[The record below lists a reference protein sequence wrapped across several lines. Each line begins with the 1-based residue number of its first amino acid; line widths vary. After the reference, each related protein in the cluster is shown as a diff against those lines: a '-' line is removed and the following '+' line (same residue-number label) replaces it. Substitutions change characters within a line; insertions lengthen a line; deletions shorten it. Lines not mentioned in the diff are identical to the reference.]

1 MRIAL
6 FTDQHFG
13 PVASFHGKLR
23 KLSHQAAALTERFV
37 DKMQRETKPDLVVNL
52 GDVLEDE
59 SEALDTQRYE
69 QFLGILAGL
78 ECPTL
83 HVIGNHD
90 SVHLSD
96 AKLARMLGTDSL
108 YRSVD
113 IAGVHVVVLRSVERK
128 DRDVRLPDEQ
138 LSWLEADLD
147 HTALPT
153 VVCVHHPL
161 SDLELTGN
169 RWFEKAPH
177 ICRVANRR
185 DVRALFERS
194 GKVRAVFNGHAHWNH
209 LDVVGG
215 IPYVTL
221 QSLIENVDDD
231 TPGRAAAA
239 HAVVDISPRR
249 LLVQVFG
256 EHPAHYQFDGPTGN

>member
-13 PVASFHGKLR
+13 PAASFHGKLR
-23 KLSHQAAALTERFV
+23 KLSHHAAALTERFV
-37 DKMQRETKPDLVVNL
+37 DKMQREVQPDLVVNL

-59 SEALDTQRYE
+59 SEALDTQRYQ
-69 QFLGILAGL
+69 QFLGILAPL
-78 ECPTL
+78 ACRVE

-90 SVHLSD
+90 SVYLSD
-96 AKLARMLGTDSL
+96 ETLARMLGTRSL

-113 IAGVHVVVLRSVERK
+113 VAGVHVVVLRSVERK

-138 LSWLEADLD
+138 LRWLEADLD
-147 HTALPT
+147 RASLPT
-153 VVCVHHPL
+153 VVCIHHPL

-185 DVRALFERS
+185 EVRALLERS
-194 GKVRAVFNGHAHWNH
+194 GRVRAVFNGHAHWNH

-221 QSLIENVDDD
+221 QSLVENVDDD
-231 TPGRAAAA
+231 APGRAAAA
-239 HAVVDISPRR
+239 HAVVDISPKR
-249 LLVQVFG
+249 LLVDVFG
-256 EHPAHYQFDGPTGN
+256 EHPAHYQFDGPAAS

>member
-1 MRIAL
+1 MRLAL

-13 PVASFHGKLR
+13 PAASFQGKLR
-23 KLSHQAAALTERFV
+23 KLTHQAASLTERFV
-37 DKMQRETKPDLVVNL
+37 CKMNLETKPDVVVNL

-59 SEALDTQRYE
+59 SEELDAQRYG
-69 QFLGILAGL
+69 QFLGLMAGL
-78 ECPTL
+78 TCPVE

-90 SVHLSD
+90 SARLSD
-96 AKLARMLGTDSL
+96 EKLGTMLGTDSH
-108 YRSVD
+108 YRSTD
-113 IAGVHVVVLRSVERK
+113 IAGVHLVVLRSVERK

-138 LSWLEADLD
+138 LSWLRADLD
-147 HTALPT
+147 RTELPT
-153 VVCVHHPL
+153 LVCIHHPL
-161 SDLELTGN
+161 SDLDLTGN

-185 DVRALFERS
+185 EAREILEHS

-209 LDVVGG
+209 LDVVNG

-231 TPGRAAAA
+231 APGRAAAA
-239 HAVVDISPRR
+239 HAVVDVSAKR
-249 LLVQVFG
+249 LIVNVFG
-256 EHPAHYQFDGPTGN
+256 EHPAHYQFDGSPSD